1 LQEETIKK
9 LKDENKDLSIENF
22 NLKEE
27 DSELMQDLI
36 NRDKAISRLKGTLQT
51 IVMKLEDFYWCVPQ
65 LKKDIKNIIKE

>member
-1 LQEETIKK
+1 MQEETIKK